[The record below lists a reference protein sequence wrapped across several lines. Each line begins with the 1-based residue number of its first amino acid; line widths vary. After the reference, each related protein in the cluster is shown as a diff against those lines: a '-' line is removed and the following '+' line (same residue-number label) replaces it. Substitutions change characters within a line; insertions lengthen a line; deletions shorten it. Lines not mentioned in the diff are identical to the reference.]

1 MAPINLAK
9 LDEAKRAGKRMVGGL
24 YRRIRPG
31 VDGVKV
37 QRAEIRF
44 DDVARCL
51 KIPTGGSSCQTIV
64 IVESAS
70 VQSSTSSNCAS
81 STRTGCRSAPSNVPQ
96 RRAAANLYPQSLLGR
111 QIYWTALGEF
121 DAAEEVRSIKRT
133 ASTLPP
139 WSAFEPPSRTGY
151 RRECG
156 RVNPLAF
163 VSPDHRLG
171 RGLGYGEDLVFL
183 DASLERFSLALDAI
197 RAQPRII
204 RGLHSQH
211 FIRADWFKRWRSAF
225 IKLYELPDS
234 EFLPGHYFYSQ
245 KTRSEKWLGQFRL
258 SPSANDY
265 RLTTDRR

>member
-51 KIPTGGSSCQTIV
+51 RIPTGGSSCQTIV

-121 DAAEEVRSIKRT
+121 DAAEEVRSD
-133 ASTLPP
+133 
-139 WSAFEPPSRTGY
+139 
-151 RRECG
+151 C
-156 RVNPLAF
+156 
-163 VSPDHRLG
+163 
-171 RGLGYGEDLVFL
+171 L
-183 DASLERFSLALDAI
+183 DATPVWAGKFHRERFSTV
-197 RAQPRII
+197 
-204 RGLHSQH
+204 S
-211 FIRADWFKRWRSAF
+211 
-225 IKLYELPDS
+225 
-234 EFLPGHYFYSQ
+234 
-245 KTRSEKWLGQFRL
+245 
-258 SPSANDY
+258 
-265 RLTTDRR
+265 RRNAKPFGGSCFGFS